1 MQLALRA
8 SVLFVFTVALALAFQ
23 FSATEAQAQSSY
35 FTSQGCNGC
44 HSAPVAVSCNG
55 CHAHGT
61 HPSSAK
67 SSINVKGVTN
77 KASYA
82 PGETVTVTIT
92 GGYRTGW
99 FRATLFDQDG
109 VTELARST
117 GNDSGMGSS
126 ATYPATLTAPAPLT
140 AGSYTWKVA
149 WYGNQY
155 DTGTYGT
162 GWTPDPGNP
171 EHGWEIVAMTPFTV
185 TAATAAPTISAVTPN
200 SLAQGAAS
208 QTVTITGA
216 NLTGASVSF
225 SNAGVTHGTATVT
238 AASISMPVSVTAVA
252 TVGAGTVIVTTAG
265 GTVSSAFSVTAAQT
279 PAPTISAV
287 TPNSLVQGASSQ
299 TVTISGANL
308 TGATVSFSNAGVT
321 HGTATVTAASISMPV
336 SVTAV
341 ATVGA
346 GTVIVTTAG
355 GTVSSAF
362 SVTAAQTGALTVN
375 AAALPSGLLST
386 PYSKALTATGG
397 VPPYTWGGILYGLLP
412 YGLTLGGSTGLISG
426 TPTQTGVYSFTVWV
440 TDNGG
445 SYTTQAFDIT
455 VTNAACSNASV
466 RIPGPTATYYPDFPA
481 AYAAAADGST
491 IQFQNFIFS
500 SDFLLDRSISVT
512 LDGGYDCGYATKTG
526 ATGILGKLR
535 VLNGTAH
542 VGNMQL

>member
-279 PAPTISAV
+279 
-287 TPNSLVQGASSQ
+287 
-299 TVTISGANL
+299 
-308 TGATVSFSNAGVT
+308 
-321 HGTATVTAASISMPV
+321 
-336 SVTAV
+336 
-341 ATVGA
+341 
-346 GTVIVTTAG
+346 
-355 GTVSSAF
+355 
-362 SVTAAQTGALTVN
+362 GALTVN